1 MPDLLVTALCYREAG
16 FSVIPIRADGSK
28 APALKSWTP
37 FQHRLPSE
45 DDLRQW
51 FGNGAV
57 RGIGVVCGAVSGNLA
72 VLDFDSEDAF
82 TAFGDLVVEHGLQ
95 ELVSRLPCAKTP
107 GGYHY
112 YLRTPEPLATQV
124 LARNEKGELLVEVRG
139 EGAYAI
145 VPPSP
150 AEVHPDRKPYELLT
164 GDLCAVPQLT
174 AEEVEDILSR

>member
-1 MPDLLVTALCYREAG
+1 
-16 FSVIPIRADGSK
+16 
-28 APALKSWTP
+28 
-37 FQHRLPSE
+37 
-45 DDLRQW
+45 
-51 FGNGAV
+51 
-57 RGIGVVCGAVSGNLA
+57 
-72 VLDFDSEDAF
+72 
-82 TAFGDLVVEHGLQ
+82 
-95 ELVSRLPCAKTP
+95 LVSRLPCAKTP

-124 LARNEKGELLVEVRG
+124 LARGEDGSVLVEVRG

-174 AEEVEDILSR
+174 AEEVEDILSLARALNRKVEPAPQVLRVTGDAKRVGDIYNEQADVLPLLSATRVAD